1 MALNTPPERLPMYSN
16 EFRNGASF
24 LAPEIVRFEAWLR
37 SHGYQPARDPF
48 VPVHAGFDEI
58 DDATDLV
65 GQYLQD
71 RPLEKLNREA
81 LLEHAYEIGD
91 VAPVWGDS
99 GYAVMP

>member
-1 MALNTPPERLPMYSN
+1 MYSKDIRDN
-16 EFRNGASF
+16 ASA
-24 LAPEIVRFEAWLR
+24 LTPEIARFETWLR

-65 GQYLQD
+65 GEYLHE
-71 RPLEKLNREA
+71 RPYERMNRE
-81 LLEHAYEIGD
+81 LLLDHAYEIGAI
-91 VAPVWGDS
+91 APIWGDS